1 MSTSGSRAGV
11 MGLRFRTLST
21 ATTLL
26 MLATV
31 VACSGGEGGAM
42 TESSASE
49 ATAEL
54 KAAVEAY
61 SDAFFAGEA
70 LGAYDL
76 LSDRCRSTTPQD
88 EYVANV
94 VAFAD
99 LIGDA
104 RPEMTVL
111 EVTDIDGERATVTY
125 DYDRGDYG
133 QSDQPWVLES
143 GGWRYDDC

>member
-1 MSTSGSRAGV
+1 MNLP
-11 MGLRFRTLST
+11 LRLAAA

-26 MLATV
+26 MLASV
-31 VACSGGEGGAM
+31 AACSGGDGGSTAD
-42 TESSASE
+42 SA
-49 ATAEL
+49 AADAGAEL

-94 VAFAD
+94 VAFAG

>member
-1 MSTSGSRAGV
+1 MAV
-11 MGLRFRTLST
+11 MDPRLRILSA

-26 MLATV
+26 MLANV
-31 VACSGGEGGAM
+31 AACSGGDGGSTAD
-42 TESSASE
+42 SSAPD

-54 KAAVEAY
+54 EAAVEAY

-76 LSDRCRSTTPQD
+76 LSDRCRSTIPQD

-94 VAFAD
+94 VAFAG

-104 RPEMTVL
+104 RPEMTIL
-111 EVTDIDGERATVTY
+111 EVTSIEGERATVTY

-133 QSDQPWVLES
+133 QSDQPWVLEP